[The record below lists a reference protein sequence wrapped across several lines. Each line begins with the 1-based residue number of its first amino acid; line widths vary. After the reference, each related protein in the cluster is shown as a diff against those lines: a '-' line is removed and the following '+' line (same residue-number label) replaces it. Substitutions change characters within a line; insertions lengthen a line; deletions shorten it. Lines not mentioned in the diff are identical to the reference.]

1 MRWRRRKTSFGSSGW
16 VDGPPW
22 INGIMHYN
30 KISIMNNVIM
40 IFLNVR
46 VSRVSS
52 WVSGP
57 PWICRILN
65 VMMIHDNVI
74 MAYLISGRRRLSQT
88 K

>member
-1 MRWRRRKTSFGSSGW
+1 
-16 VDGPPW
+16 
-22 INGIMHYN
+22 MHYN

-40 IFLNVR
+40 IFLIVR
-46 VSRVSS
+46 VSRGSS

-57 PWICRILN
+57 PWIDRILD

-74 MAYLISGRRRLSQT
+74 MAYLISAGRRLSQT

>member
-1 MRWRRRKTSFGSSGW
+1 
-16 VDGPPW
+16 
-22 INGIMHYN
+22 MHYN

-57 PWICRILN
+57 PWIGRILN
-65 VMMIHDNVI
+65 IMMIHDYVI
-74 MAYLISGRRRLSQT
+74 LNDISHFRRKKVVSNKIVKHVTCELNGCET
-88 K
+88 L